1 MKMLILGTAFAAG
14 ALILAPEAAA
24 SIPTGDYDFNL
35 PRLQPISVHI
45 EQTGAETVKLTA
57 PSGSKVEMHL
67 NRRGNRY
74 EGMASD
80 PHGAMCGKTPMLAD
94 VFYSIDTDGMGGI
107 VEVKGQPCG
116 PGVAI
121 APLIFNLTARA
132 A

>member
-1 MKMLILGTAFAAG
+1 
-14 ALILAPEAAA
+14 
-24 SIPTGDYDFNL
+24 
-35 PRLQPISVHI
+35 
-45 EQTGAETVKLTA
+45 
-57 PSGSKVEMHL
+57 MHL

-94 VFYSIDTDGMGGI
+94 VFYSIDTDGMGGV

-121 APLIFNLTARA
+121 APLIFNLTARPA
-132 A
+132 